1 MQGIVQRIKRGFNEF
16 NDAVNGPSK
25 AEYIIAFLVLAA
37 AAFMFCFTKDFKLTV
52 TQSLD
57 FNDCL
62 FHGKVFHYYSEVADL
77 ALSGHYSKAW
87 PQTLLAGAN
96 YSIINYASVGLIC
109 LPVYIFDRLFD
120 LSVSFLVYETL
131 VKAAFV
137 AMMVYMTKIIYD
149 ICRLLKPD
157 KKDAKWVSFCF
168 LTSPVFLFA
177 SIIISH
183 LDIFSILFLLLGIKY
198 MAKEKHWLELLF
210 FMLAVAYKPFIL
222 LGIIPILLLKEK
234 RILYLIRNAV
244 AVLFGI
250 ILQNIV
256 YHFDEGY
263 VMTQDFMSQ
272 TYGFI
277 GRFFGV
283 GFAYKRNCYDG
294 TVSYFVMAFVVI
306 CIAAYMIRNV
316 KWEYVFAF
324 PFLVMGTFVMFVQ
337 WHPNWMILVV
347 PFLTLMLLYTHNIRL
362 TCILDCLFSLFVILL
377 TALGWLHNYDV
388 RMLNGG
394 VISKLLHLEINKNY
408 MIHKVLLRKFPDIPI
423 DIYSSLLCGVV
434 AGLILLF
441 VIDCVKVR
449 RGRSDADKV
458 RKWERCAV
466 WCRVLPAVG
475 FMAYALLTCIL

>member
-1 MQGIVQRIKRGFNEF
+1 MQKIKKYF
-16 NDAVNGPSK
+16 NDFNHVTAGPYR
-25 AEYIIAFLVLAA
+25 AEYIVGALIVIA

-62 FHGKVFHYYSEVADL
+62 FHGKLFRYYSEINEL

-96 YSIINYASVGLIC
+96 YSIINYATVGLIC

-120 LSVSFLVYETL
+120 LSVSFLVYEAI
-131 VKAAFV
+131 VKAAF
-137 AMMVYMTKIIYD
+137 AAIMIYMSKIVFD
-149 ICRLLKPD
+149 IGKILKSD
-157 KKDAKWVSFCF
+157 EKDAGWTALCF

-198 MAKEKHWLELLF
+198 MVKGNHWLELLF
-210 FMLAVAYKPFIL
+210 FMLAASYKPFVL
-222 LGIIPILLLKEK
+222 LGIIPILLLREK
-234 RILYLIRNAV
+234 RILYLIRDAV
-244 AVLFGI
+244 AVMFGI
-250 ILQNIV
+250 LLQSVV
-256 YHFDEGY
+256 YGFDPGY
-263 VMTQDFMSQ
+263 QETQKFMSE

-283 GFAYKRNCYDG
+283 GFAFKRNCYDS
-294 TVSYFVMAFVVI
+294 TVSYFIVAFVLI
-306 CIAAYMIRNV
+306 CTAAYMIRKV
-316 KWEYVFAF
+316 RWELVFAL
-324 PFLVMGTFVMFVQ
+324 PFMVMGAFVMFVQ
-337 WHPNWMILVV
+337 WHPNWMVLVV
-347 PFLTLMLLYTHNIRL
+347 PFGTLMLLYTCNIRI
-362 TCILDCLFSLFVILL
+362 TCIFECLFSMLIILI

-394 VISKLLHLEINKNY
+394 VIPKLLGLEINKNY

-434 AGLILLF
+434 LGMIGVFAF
-441 VIDCVKVR
+441 DCYKR
-449 RGRSDADKV
+449 RNMCEAAEKM
-458 RKWERCAV
+458 RKWERYAV
-466 WCRVLPAVG
+466 WCRVLPSVG
-475 FMAYALLTCIL
+475 FMAYSLLICFL

>member
-1 MQGIVQRIKRGFNEF
+1 MQKIKKYF
-16 NDAVNGPSK
+16 NDFNHVTAGPYR
-25 AEYIIAFLVLAA
+25 AEYIVGALIVIA

-62 FHGKVFHYYSEVADL
+62 FHGKLFRYYSEINEL

-96 YSIINYASVGLIC
+96 YSIINYATVGLIC

-120 LSVSFLVYETL
+120 LSVSFLVYEAI
-131 VKAAFV
+131 VKAAF
-137 AMMVYMTKIIYD
+137 AAIMIYMSKIVFD
-149 ICRLLKPD
+149 IGKILKSD
-157 KKDAKWVSFCF
+157 EKDAGWTALCF

-198 MAKEKHWLELLF
+198 MAKGNHWLELLF
-210 FMLAVAYKPFIL
+210 FMLAASYKPFVL
-222 LGIIPILLLKEK
+222 LGIIPILLLREK
-234 RILYLIRNAV
+234 RILYLIRDAV
-244 AVLFGI
+244 VVMFGI
-250 ILQNIV
+250 LLQSVV
-256 YHFDEGY
+256 YGFDPGY
-263 VMTQDFMSQ
+263 QETQKFMSE

-283 GFAYKRNCYDG
+283 GFAFKRNCYDS
-294 TVSYFVMAFVVI
+294 TVSYFIVAFVLI
-306 CIAAYMIRNV
+306 CTAAYMIRKV
-316 KWEYVFAF
+316 RWELVFAL
-324 PFLVMGTFVMFVQ
+324 PFMVMGAFVMFVQ
-337 WHPNWMILVV
+337 WHPNWMVLVV
-347 PFLTLMLLYTHNIRL
+347 PFSALMLLYTCNIRI
-362 TCILDCLFSLFVILL
+362 TCIFECLFSLLIIVV

-394 VISKLLHLEINKNY
+394 VIPKLLGLEINKNY

-434 AGLILLF
+434 LGMIGVFAF
-441 VIDCVKVR
+441 DCYKR
-449 RGRSDADKV
+449 RNMCEAAEKM
-458 RKWERCAV
+458 RKWERYAV

-475 FMAYALLTCIL
+475 FMAYSLLICFL